1 MLLPNKHCE
10 VKLCDAG
17 RRALSDL
24 KCAKNWHQSSA
35 ADQEQGK
42 NKTKYN
48 KTRHSAIPR
57 CSESRGG
64 ELPFRGMR
72 PHYPA
77 QSQLLQSP
85 VAPWLPVIHDRNIC

>member
-1 MLLPNKHCE
+1 MQSVNDVMLFSNKHCE
-10 VKLCDAG
+10 VKLRDAG

-24 KCAKNWHQSSA
+24 RYAKNWHQSSA

-57 CSESRGG
+57 CSEAKEESCHSEG
-64 ELPFRGMR
+64 
-72 PHYPA
+72 
-77 QSQLLQSP
+77 
-85 VAPWLPVIHDRNIC
+85 